1 MHQMSVGQMGAQL
14 WGLYISDL
22 VIIRRDVNFR
32 LEERHGL
39 SANTN
44 SAVLLKFCVQLRDH
58 GLQGSQIMY
67 HNVRQ

>member
-1 MHQMSVGQMGAQL
+1 MAVDQMGAQL
-14 WGLYISDL
+14 WIVGGDL
-22 VIIRRDVNFR
+22 VIIRREVNFR

-44 SAVLLKFCVQLRDH
+44 STVLRKFCVQLRDH